1 MKPFSL
7 SRLGLVVAAFL
18 VGIAATLVATSLAPD
33 PHELDGPVP
42 PALVAGSQDFALTMG
57 GLFGSPVMGGN
68 SIETLLNGDE
78 IFPAMLEAI
87 AAAQET
93 INFETYVYWSGE
105 IGERFARAL
114 AERAQ
119 SGVEVRVM
127 LDWQGSVPMEEDL
140 HDIMRAAGVVVERFR
155 PIHWY
160 TLDRINNRTHRKLLI
175 VDGRIGFTGGVGI
188 GDKWLGDARNP
199 EEWRDNHYRVEGPVV
214 ADMQAAFAENWL
226 EATNEVL
233 QGDRFY
239 PEQTD
244 AGELFAQHVKSSP
257 TGGSRSMHQ
266 MLTMAIAAAE
276 RHVRIAMAYFVPDD
290 VMIAQLLDARRR
302 GVEIDIIVPSG
313 ETDVPMTRHAS
324 RHFWGPMLR
333 AGMRIHEYQPTMYHP
348 KLLVID
354 EHWTTIGSAN
364 FDERS
369 FRLNDESNLN
379 VHDRAFALE
388 QIAIFEEDKALS
400 KEITLEAWEGRSAWE
415 RFVDWGAS
423 LLRAQ
428 L

>member
-1 MKPFSL
+1 MT
-7 SRLGLVVAAFL
+7 VN
-18 VGIAATLVATSLAPD
+18 IASPLTLPCGATLKNRIAK
-33 PHELDGPVP
+33 G
-42 PALVAGSQDFALTMG
+42 
-57 GLFGSPVMGGN
+57 
-68 SIETLLNGDE
+68 
-78 IFPAMLEAI
+78 AMTE
-87 AAAQET
+87 
-93 INFETYVYWSGE
+93 G
-105 IGERFARAL
+105 
-114 AERAQ
+114 
-119 SGVEVRVM
+119 
-127 LDWQGSVPMEEDL
+127 
-140 HDIMRAAGVVVERFR
+140 
-155 PIHWY
+155 
-160 TLDRINNRTHRKLLI
+160 
-175 VDGRIGFTGGVGI
+175 
-188 GDKWLGDARNP
+188 LGDARNP